1 MLVVE
6 NLSKSFGGLRAV
18 DGCSFAVRSGTITG
32 LIGPNGAGKTT
43 VFNLLTGFVHPNA
56 GKVLLQDEEI
66 TGLPPY
72 RIFQK
77 GIARTFQIPREFKEM
92 TVLENLMLAPLAQ
105 SGERIWDPF
114 FRPWRVRRQE
124 NSINKRA
131 GEVLEFLGLQ
141 ALRDELAGNL
151 SGGQKKLLELAKTM
165 MIKPKLV
172 MLDEPGAGVNRTLL
186 KKLAESIERLRDEEG
201 ATFLLIE
208 HDMDFVMRL
217 CNPVIVMSEGK
228 KLAEG
233 KPDEVQRNEQ
243 VLEAYLGGQYVA
255 VDG

>member
-6 NLSKSFGGLRAV
+6 NLSKQFGGLRAV

-43 VFNLLTGFVHPNA
+43 VFNLLSGFFHPDD
-56 GKVLLQDEEI
+56 GKVLLQDMDI

-77 GIARTFQIPREFKEM
+77 GVARTFQIPREFKEM
-92 TVLENLMLAPLAQ
+92 TVMENLMLAPIGQ
-105 SGERIWDPF
+105 SGERLLDPF
-114 FRPWRVRRQE
+114 LRPRRVRRQE
-124 NSINKRA
+124 RTIAKRA
-131 GEVLEFLGLQ
+131 SQVLEFVGLDD
-141 ALRDELAGNL
+141 LRDELAGNL

-165 MIKPKLV
+165 MIKPQLV

-186 KKLAESIERLRDEEG
+186 KRIAESIERLREEEQT
-201 ATFLLIE
+201 TFLLIE

-243 VLEAYLGGQYVA
+243 VLEAYLGGQYA
-255 VDG
+255 AIGS

>member
-6 NLSKSFGGLRAV
+6 NLSKQFGGLRAV

-43 VFNLLTGFVHPNA
+43 VFNLLTGFFHPDD
-56 GKVLLQDEEI
+56 GKVLLQDMDI

-77 GIARTFQIPREFKEM
+77 GVARTFQIPREFKEM
-92 TVLENLMLAPLAQ
+92 TVMENLMLAPIGQ
-105 SGERIWDPF
+105 SGERLLDPF
-114 FRPWRVRRQE
+114 LRPRRVRRQE
-124 NSINKRA
+124 RTIAKRA
-131 GEVLEFLGLQ
+131 SQVLEFVGLDD
-141 ALRDELAGNL
+141 LRDELAGNL

-165 MIKPKLV
+165 MIKPQLV

-186 KKLAESIERLRDEEG
+186 KRIAESIERLREEEQT
-201 ATFLLIE
+201 TFLLIE

-243 VLEAYLGGQYVA
+243 VLEAYLGGQYAA
-255 VDG
+255 VDS